1 MNRKF
6 VIVVIAIVF
15 GIILYFTIMKLE
27 YENNIEQMSNFFNV
41 TIINCEVIDSGSKQM
56 QYRIKNNLDKDYQL
70 KLSFQLTDRYGVKLV
85 MEEEYV
91 DIFAGQ
97 TAYGKK
103 SLNNVPQIN
112 ICAIQIKE
120 SREIP

>member
-41 TIINCEVIDSGSKQM
+41 TIINVI
-56 QYRIKNNLDKDYQL
+56 ITAIPNHTYQ
-70 KLSFQLTDRYGVKLV
+70 
-85 MEEEYV
+85 
-91 DIFAGQ
+91 
-97 TAYGKK
+97 K
-103 SLNNVPQIN
+103 SLGYQKI
-112 ICAIQIKE
+112 
-120 SREIP
+120 